1 MGQKGFKE
9 LSRFVISNEQAMPGL
24 ESVLLAVYS
33 EGEGKDLVEV
43 RRLVLQQMY

>member
-1 MGQKGFKE
+1 
-9 LSRFVISNEQAMPGL
+9 MPGL

-43 RRLVLQQMY
+43 RRLVLQHTWVLNMHQEKKY